1 MEPTKY
7 DSEVLVEI
15 SLAKALKLKNR
26 LAGRLNSINSELQQN
41 NSALQEQAV
50 HPSFKN
56 FESNMQLRRTL
67 VNAIL
72 DVKNALYKAN
82 SGIQR
87 VLNEMSELKDE
98 ISFLRGLPTSEGVF
112 KHGYQNTDTVY
123 VCNLNKEEVNK
134 RVRALEAK
142 IDYYQ
147 DSVDNYNYTTKIAV
161 NKVVLDIAS

>member
-7 DSEVLVEI
+7 DSEILVEI

-26 LAGRLNSINSELQQN
+26 LAGRLNNINSELQQS
-41 NSALQEQAV
+41 NSALQEQSV

-98 ISFLRGLPTSEGVF
+98 ISFLRGLPTNEGVF

-123 VCNLNKEEVNK
+123 VCNLNREEVNK
-134 RVRALEAK
+134 RIRALEAK
-142 IDYYQ
+142 IDSYQ
-147 DSVDNYNYTTKIAV
+147 DSVDNYNHATKIAV
-161 NKVVLDIAS
+161 NKVILDIAS